1 MALGNAASNAGLPHE
16 TIEILETLI
25 KQRRTLLNAGMV
37 TPMRRYD
44 LACDLDELG
53 LVLRDASPNRRTEAL
68 GLVRESLN
76 VLEQLDR
83 DDPQG
88 CQGRRGAVEAIRGRL
103 ALEW

>member
-1 MALGNAASNAGLPHE
+1 MQLPS
-16 TIEILETLI
+16 EIIQNVPTDSAE
-25 KQRRTLLNAGMV
+25 
-37 TPMRRYD
+37 
-44 LACDLDELG
+44 
-53 LVLRDASPNRRTEAL
+53 EA

-83 DDPQG
+83 DDRQG